1 MQIEGGKFVI
11 TGGVSLIGSHI
22 AEELLKAG
30 AKEVLLFD
38 NYSLGSTEMI
48 GELMKEPR
56 VKVVRGDILRVN
68 EMYDAFQGASGVF
81 AAAAFLTLPLS
92 ENPPLGLAVNVQGH
106 ANLLEACRYA
116 KVGKVIFSSSVA
128 IYGDPGADPVAEDSP
143 LRLASFSPAAALYS
157 ATKIIGENLG
167 KLYSQ
172 RHGIQ
177 FVSLRYSTVYGE
189 RQHYRGVNA
198 LYIMQNYD
206 RIQRGERPTVPDD
219 GREVH
224 DYIHVSDVAAANV
237 AAMASDVTG
246 ESINVCTGVATTL
259 NDVVATLLKVM
270 GSTLEPE
277 RRTDPKALRASTAT
291 QMDFDR
297 SKAERMLGWTPKVDL
312 AEGIRRLVAWRAAQ
326 DAPRRAA

>member
-1 MQIEGGKFVI
+1 MNIAGGKFVI

-22 AEELLKAG
+22 AEHLLAAG
-30 AKEVLLFD
+30 AKEVVLFD

-48 GELMKEPR
+48 GELVNDPR
-56 VKVVRGDILRVN
+56 IKVTRGDILRVN
-68 EMYDAFQGASGVF
+68 EMFDAFQGASGVF

-106 ANLLEACRYA
+106 VNLLEACRMA
-116 KVGKVIFSSSVA
+116 RVGKVIFSSSVA
-128 IYGDPGADPVAEDSP
+128 IYGDPGAEPVAEDSA

-172 RHGIQ
+172 RHGVQ

-206 RIQRGERPTVPDD
+206 RIARGERPTVPDD

-237 AAMASDVTG
+237 AAMASEVTG
-246 ESINVCTGVATTL
+246 ESFNICTGVATTL

-270 GSTLEPE
+270 DSKLEPE
-277 RRTDPKALRASTAT
+277 HRTDPKALRASTAT

-297 SKAERMLGWTPKVDL
+297 SKAGRMLGWNPKVDL
-312 AEGIRRLVAWRAAQ
+312 ATGIARLVAWRKQQ
-326 DAPRRAA
+326 DAQRRAA

>member
-1 MQIEGGKFVI
+1 MKIEGGKFVVP
-11 TGGVSLIGSHI
+11 GGVSLIGSHI
-22 AEELLKAG
+22 AEQLLEAG
-30 AKEVLLFD
+30 AREVVLFD
-38 NYSLGSTEMI
+38 NYSLGSTDMI
-48 GELMKEPR
+48 GELMADPR

-68 EMYDAFQGASGVF
+68 EMYDAFQGATGVF

-116 KVGKVIFSSSVA
+116 GVRKVVFSSSVA
-128 IYGDPGADPVAEDSP
+128 IYGDPGAEPVAEDSA

-206 RIQRGERPTVPDD
+206 RIVRGERPTVPDD

-224 DYIHVSDVAAANV
+224 DYIHVADVAAANV
-237 AAMASDVTG
+237 AAMASDATG
-246 ESINVCTGVATTL
+246 ESFNICTGVATTL
-259 NDVVATLLKVM
+259 NDVVATLLRVM
-270 GSTLEPE
+270 GSTLEAE

-297 SKAERMLGWTPKVDL
+297 SKAERVLGWTPKVDL
-312 AEGIRRLVAWRAAQ
+312 AEGIGRLVAWRKAQ
-326 DAPRRAA
+326 DARRAA

>member
-1 MQIEGGKFVI
+1 MKIEANKFVI

-22 AEELLKAG
+22 AEDLLAAG
-30 AKEVLLFD
+30 AKEVVLFD
-38 NYSLGSTEMI
+38 NYSLGNAEMI
-48 GELMKEPR
+48 GDLVKDPR

-68 EMYDAFQGASGVF
+68 EMYDAFHGAAGVF

-106 ANLLEACRYA
+106 VNLLEACRMA
-116 KVGKVIFSSSVA
+116 GVKKVIFSSSVA
-128 IYGDPGADPVAEDSP
+128 IYGDPGADAVAEDSP
-143 LRLASFSPAAALYS
+143 FRLASFSAPAALYS
-157 ATKIIGENLG
+157 ATKIVGENLG

-206 RIQRGERPTVPDD
+206 RIVRGERPTIPED

-224 DYIHVSDVAAANV
+224 DYIHVADVASANV
-237 AAMASDVTG
+237 AAMASEVTG
-246 ESINVCTGVATTL
+246 ESFNIATGKASTL
-259 NDVVATLLKVM
+259 NEVVATLVEVM
-270 GSTLEPE
+270 GSKLEPE
-277 RRTDPKALRASTAT
+277 YRTDPKALRASTAM

-297 SKAERMLGWTPKVDL
+297 SKAERMLGWTPKVAL
-312 AEGIRRLVAWRAAQ
+312 REGITRLVAWRKQQ
-326 DAPRRAA
+326 DAQRRAA